1 MISFSNRQELTE
13 TKIKS
18 KNCESFEENKTNK
31 IAGKRSVIKTNEKN
45 TLISISNISGIII
58 LYLNLLNYK

>member
-18 KNCESFEENKTNK
+18 KNYESFEENKTNK

-45 TLISISNISGIII
+45 TKI
-58 LYLNLLNYK
+58 LW

>member
-18 KNCESFEENKTNK
+18 KNYESFEENKTNK

-58 LYLNLLNYK
+58 YLNLLNYK

>member
-1 MISFSNRQELTE
+1 LISFSNRQELTE

-18 KNCESFEENKTNK
+18 KNYESFEENKTNK